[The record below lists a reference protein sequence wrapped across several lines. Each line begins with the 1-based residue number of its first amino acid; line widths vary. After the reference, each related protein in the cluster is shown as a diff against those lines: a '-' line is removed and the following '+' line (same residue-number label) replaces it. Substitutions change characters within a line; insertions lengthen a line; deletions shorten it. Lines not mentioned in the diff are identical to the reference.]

1 MSDDTDDQIHESS
14 LLASAYLDGTAT
26 VDERALVETSPEV
39 LADVEAFSQVRTVLS
54 ATAPT
59 SSLSE
64 REAHLAGALDV
75 WERMSDLE
83 RSGEMTPAAGVD
95 AAAAAALTTPTST
108 SEGRRN
114 RGARNGGKRSFGASQ
129 WFLGAAATLVVV
141 AGAAA
146 VFRGVLTD
154 NDTTNDVALEQ
165 AADEGVEL
173 SEVEANEA
181 LEVEG
186 GNVGTDVVVDPEII
200 ADEAQADPEGGGLFP
215 ADEVA
220 AEESAAEESDE
231 ESAAE
236 ESAEESAAEESADGA
251 GQSAPVPAEQPAPAA
266 EIDRVELETLE
277 DLADYGTLVIG
288 AATSGGPVITSD
300 VDFEA
305 PGESCEAEF
314 GIEELLAPARYEG
327 EDVFVGV
334 DLDGGIVYA
343 YTENETGDCTLVE
356 SVPLPSP
363 TAQP

>member
-26 VDERALVETSPEV
+26 VDERALVETSPEA

-95 AAAAAALTTPTST
+95 AAAAAALITPTST

-114 RGARNGGKRSFGASQ
+114 RGARSGGKRSFGASQ

-215 ADEVA
+215 EDEVA
-220 AEESAAEESDE
+220 T
-231 ESAAE
+231 E
-236 ESAEESAAEESADGA
+236 ESAEESADEESAEEPADEETADGA
-251 GQSAPVPAEQPAPAA
+251 GESAPAPAEQPAPAA

-343 YTENETGDCTLVE
+343 YTESETGDCTLVE

-363 TAQP
+363 TTQP

>member
-1 MSDDTDDQIHESS
+1 MSDDTDDQIHENS
-14 LLASAYLDGTAT
+14 LLASAYLDGVATAE
-26 VDERALVETSPEV
+26 ERALVETSPDV
-39 LADVEAFSQVRTVLS
+39 LAEVEALSQVRTVLG

-75 WERMSDLE
+75 WERMSELE

-95 AAAAAALTTPTST
+95 AAAAAAVITPTST
-108 SEGRRN
+108 SEGRRS
-114 RGARNGGKRSFGASQ
+114 RGARSGGKRSFAASQ

-146 VFRGVLTD
+146 VLRGIITAD
-154 NDTTNDVALEQ
+154 DASNDVAIEQ
-165 AADEGVEL
+165 ATDDGAEL

-200 ADEAQADPEGGGLFP
+200 RDEAMVDPEGDGGLFP
-215 ADEVA
+215 DEAASDVA
-220 AEESAAEESDE
+220 A
-231 ESAAE
+231 
-236 ESAEESAAEESADGA
+236 ESADGA
-251 GQSAPVPAEQPAPAA
+251 NESAPAPAEQPAPAP

-277 DLADYGTLVIG
+277 DLADYGSLLEIP
-288 AATSGGPVITSD
+288 AARPGGPVVTSD
-300 VDFEA
+300 VDLEA

-314 GIEELLAPARYEG
+314 GIEELLAPARYQG

-334 DLDGGIVYA
+334 DLDERVVFA
-343 YTENETGDCTLVE
+343 YTEDDIGDCTLVE
-356 SVPLPSP
+356 SAALPPS
-363 TAQP
+363 TTQP